1 MAVAIQMDFQDA
13 TLEQYDGIL
22 ARMGLA
28 RGGRAPAGAISH
40 FVAATDGG
48 MRVVDVWESR
58 EVFERFAEEKIGPYS
73 AEVGITTEPTMEFLE
88 VYNHLTPAASPAE
101 AELARLDD
109 AGMRAWDAHDP
120 GALLELFAEDFV
132 WNDVAVPEPI
142 TTAEGLREYM
152 DTWFTAFPDMRTRK
166 VNRVIGDGRVS
177 VELEFTGT
185 HTGPL
190 RMGDSE
196 LPATGVSVVGHGCYF
211 LRVRDGKVV
220 EFNSYPDLA
229 GLLQQLG
236 AMTAPTAAAHST
248 ER

>member
-13 TLEQYDGIL
+13 TLEQYDGVVE
-22 ARMGLA
+22 RMGLP
-28 RGGRAPAGAISH
+28 RGGRGPAGAISH
-40 FVAATDGG
+40 FAAATDDGV
-48 MRVVDVWESR
+48 RVVDVWETR
-58 EVFERFAEEKIGPYS
+58 EAYERFAQEQIGPFS
-73 AEVGITTEPTMEFLE
+73 AEVGLNPPTLELLE
-88 VYNHLTPAASPAE
+88 VHNHLTPGASPAE
-101 AELARLDD
+101 EELARLDD
-109 AGMRAWDAHDP
+109 AGMRAWDGHDP
-120 GALLELFAEDFV
+120 RALQELFADDFV

-236 AMTAPTAAAHST
+236 LMSAPTTAAQST

>member
-1 MAVAIQMDFQDA
+1 MAVAIQMDFEGA
-13 TLEQYDGIL
+13 TLEQYDGVVE
-22 ARMGLA
+22 RMGLTP
-28 RGGRAPAGAISH
+28 GGRAPAGAISH
-40 FVAATDGG
+40 FAAATDQGL
-48 MRVVDVWESR
+48 RVVDVWETR
-58 EVFERFAEEKIGPYS
+58 EAYEQFAREQIGPYS
-73 AEVGITTEPTMEFLE
+73 AEVGINPPALE
-88 VYNHLTPAASPAE
+88 YFEVHNHLTPGAIPDE
-101 AELARLDD
+101 EELARLDD
-109 AGMRAWDAHDP
+109 AGMRAWDSHDP
-120 GALLELFAEDFV
+120 GALLALFADDFV
-132 WNDVAVPEPI
+132 WHDVAVPEPI

-152 DTWFTAFPDMRTRK
+152 DTWFTAFPDMRTRT

-190 RMGDSE
+190 RMGDAE

-211 LRVRDGKVV
+211 LRVRDGRVV

-236 AMTAPTAAAHST
+236 LLTAPASAAQRT

>member
-1 MAVAIQMDFQDA
+1 MAVAIQMDFEGA
-13 TLEQYDGIL
+13 TLEQYDGVVE
-22 ARMGLA
+22 RMGLA
-28 RGGRAPAGAISH
+28 PGGRAPAGAISH
-40 FVAATDGG
+40 FAAATDGG
-48 MRVVDVWESR
+48 LRVVDVWETR
-58 EVFERFAEEKIGPYS
+58 EAYERFAREQIGPYS
-73 AEVGITTEPTMEFLE
+73 AEVGINPPTLEFFE
-88 VYNHLTPAASPAE
+88 VHNHLTPGAQPDE
-101 AELARLDD
+101 DELARLDD
-109 AGMRAWDAHDP
+109 AGMRAWDSHDP
-120 GALLELFAEDFV
+120 GALQALFADDFV

-142 TTAEGLREYM
+142 TTADGLREYM
-152 DTWFTAFPDMRTRK
+152 DTWFTAFPDMRTRT

-190 RMGDSE
+190 RMGDAE

-236 AMTAPTAAAHST
+236 LLTAPTSAAQRT